1 MHFDW
6 GWQRRRSCLPPLQP
20 DGPSKADG
28 AARAQRELRATPVV
42 CPIHS
47 ENLLALAAR
56 ERTQD
61 LLNSCARPA
70 AIALALALCAAGLAT
85 AEPGVRGGRLV
96 FLQIGEP
103 RTFNP
108 MSAFAS
114 QEATHE
120 VVFRMHADLVHINR
134 ETQKT
139 EPALAESWTELPGG
153 RGFRLKLRRGVRFS
167 DGQPFDADDVMFTF
181 QAYLDE
187 KVNSPQRNLL
197 MVNGKPIGV
206 RKIDSATVEFDLGG
220 PYGPAERIF
229 DSIAILPRHL
239 LEAAYKRGQ
248 LAQQWGLATA
258 PRAMAGLGP
267 FRLQSYRPGEGL
279 VLERNP
285 YYWKRDSRGIQ
296 LPYLDEIVF
305 RPVAS
310 EEGQV
315 VRFLGGEGDI
325 LNHVS
330 AKSYAL
336 LEKEAAT
343 RGYDLR
349 DLGAG
354 LEYDFLFFNLNP
366 PGAAPAALAAPQA
379 WFRDA
384 RFRQAVSLAID
395 RQAMVRLVFG
405 GRATA
410 LATHVTPGVKLWK
423 NTDIKLP
430 ARSPAEARKRLEA
443 AGFRAG
449 ADGELRDHGG
459 RAVEFTLLV
468 SSAKPERMQ
477 MAAMIQQDLKEVGI
491 EVRVAGMESRTL
503 IDRVLTS
510 KNYEA
515 CLLALVF
522 GDTDPGSEMN
532 LWPSNGTTHVW
543 APKQARPGFEWE
555 AEIDRLMRQQMAT
568 QGYAARKKIY
578 DRVQEIEAREQP
590 ILSLLSPNV
599 LIAARRRVGNFRPA
613 VLDHYTLWN
622 AEELFLR
629 PAPGEK
635 K

>member
-1 MHFDW
+1 VHIDW
-6 GWQRRRSCLPPLQP
+6 GWQRRRTCPPRLPTSVPRETV
-20 DGPSKADG
+20 G
-28 AARAQRELRATPVV
+28 AARAQWKVRATPVAA
-42 CPIHS
+42 PIHS
-47 ENLLALAAR
+47 ENRLAVAAR
-56 ERTQD
+56 ERARD
-61 LLNSCARPA
+61 RLNSSARPA
-70 AIALALALCAAGLAT
+70 AILLALLLGAAGLAT

-96 FLQIGEP
+96 FMQSGEP
-103 RTFNP
+103 RTFHP
-108 MSAFAS
+108 MFAQ

-167 DGQPFDADDVMFTF
+167 DGQPFDADDVIFTF
-181 QAYLDE
+181 QAHLDE
-187 KVNSPQRNLL
+187 KVNSPQRGLL

-239 LEAAYKRGQ
+239 LEAAYKCGQ

-285 YYWKRDSRGIQ
+285 YYWKQDSRGVQ

-336 LEKEAAT
+336 LGKEAGA

-366 PGAAPAALAAPQA
+366 PGAAPAALAARQA

-405 GRATA
+405 GRATV
-410 LATHVTPGVKLWK
+410 LATHVTPGVKLWR

-443 AGFRAG
+443 AGFHAD
-449 ADGELRDHGG
+449 ADGELRDPGG

-468 SSAKPERMQ
+468 NSAKPERMQ
-477 MAAMIQQDLKEVGI
+477 MAAMIQQDLKELGI
-491 EVRVAGMESRTL
+491 EARVAGMESRTL
-503 IDRVLTS
+503 TDRVLTS

-515 CLLALVF
+515 CLLALAF

-532 LWPSNGTTHVW
+532 LWPSNGPTHLW
-543 APKQARPGFEWE
+543 APEQARPGFEWE
-555 AEIDRLMRQQMAT
+555 AEIDRLMRQQLAT

>member
-1 MHFDW
+1 MFH
-6 GWQRRRSCLPPLQP
+6 QP
-20 DGPSKADG
+20 SA
-28 AARAQRELRATPVV
+28 AARDRAASTSLRSVAGWAGL
-42 CPIHS
+42 
-47 ENLLALAAR
+47 LLA
-56 ERTQD
+56 
-61 LLNSCARPA
+61 
-70 AIALALALCAAGLAT
+70 ALVVAAGGAGIAA
-85 AEPGVRGGRLV
+85 AETGVRGGRLV
-96 FLQIGEP
+96 YLQSGEP

-120 VVFRMHADLVHINR
+120 ILFRMHADLVHINR

-139 EPALAESWTELPGG
+139 EPALAESWTQLPGG

-167 DGQPFDADDVMFTF
+167 DGQPFDADDVVFTF
-181 QAYLDE
+181 EAQLDE
-187 KVNSPQRNLL
+187 KVNSPQRGMLV
-197 MVNGKPIGV
+197 VNGKPISV
-206 RKIDSATVEFDLGG
+206 RKIDSLTVEFDLGG

-239 LEAAYKRGQ
+239 LEEAYKRGQ
-248 LAQQWGLATA
+248 LAEQWGLAT
-258 PRAMAGLGP
+258 PPQAMAGLGP

-285 YYWKRDSRGIQ
+285 YYWKKDSRGTP

-305 RPVAS
+305 RPVAN

-315 VRFLGGEGDI
+315 VRFLGGDGDI

-336 LEKEAAT
+336 LEKEAAE
-343 RGYDLR
+343 RGLQLR

-354 LEYDFLFFNLNP
+354 MEYDFLFFNLNP
-366 PGAAPAALAAPQA
+366 PGAAPAAVAEKQP

-395 RQAMVRLVFG
+395 REAMVRLIFG

-410 LATHVTPGVKLWK
+410 LATHVTPGVKLWRD
-423 NTDIKLP
+423 TAIP
-430 ARSPAEARKRLEA
+430 APVRSLAEARKRLAA

-449 ADGELRDHGG
+449 ADGTLRDLNG
-459 RAVEFTLLV
+459 RAVEFTILV
-468 SSAKPERMQ
+468 SSSKPERMQ
-477 MAAMIQQDLKEVGI
+477 MAAMIQQDLKDLGMRVQ
-491 EVRVAGMESRTL
+491 VAGVESRTL
-503 IDRVLTS
+503 QDHVLRS

-515 CLLALVF
+515 CLMALLF
-522 GDTDPGSEMN
+522 GDADPGSEMN
-532 LWPSNGTTHVW
+532 FWPSSGPTHVW
-543 APKQARPGFEWE
+543 APEQAKPGFEWE

-568 QGYAARKKIY
+568 QGYAARKRIY
-578 DRVQEIEAREQP
+578 DRVQEIEAREAP
-590 ILSLLSPNV
+590 IISLLSPNV
-599 LIAARRRVGNFRPA
+599 LIAARWRVGNFRPA

-622 AEELFLR
+622 AEELFPQ
-629 PAPGEK
+629 PAPGERK
-635 K
+635 